1 VIAQVRDRSRRL
13 DCMAMRPIV
22 ATAEPSRSLTA
33 EPQLVD
39 LLDELA
45 TFGVVTFHDRRIRR
59 SLCFIDHVV
68 VAPSGVYAV
77 DARPWSRH
85 VEMRERGHWLQ
96 RSERLMVGSRDR
108 TRLAN
113 GVVKKASLLRG
124 ALRGFQI
131 PVHPVLCFTDGDWP
145 VWARPIEI
153 RGATVMWPMELERR
167 AKQLG
172 RVNPQGLVALAAVL
186 EASLPRR

>member
-1 VIAQVRDRSRRL
+1 
-13 DCMAMRPIV
+13 MRPIV
-22 ATAEPSRSLTA
+22 ATVDPSRPLTA

-39 LLDELA
+39 LLDALA
-45 TFGVVTFHDRRIRR
+45 TFGIVIFHDRRIKR

-85 VEMRERGHWLQ
+85 VEVRERGHWMQ
-96 RSERLMVGSRDR
+96 RSEQLMVGSRNR
-108 TRLAN
+108 TRLVD

-145 VWARPIEI
+145 LWARPIEI
-153 RGATVMWPMELERR
+153 RGATVIWPKELERR

-172 RVNPQGLVALAAVL
+172 RVNVQGLAALAGVL
-186 EASLPRR
+186 EESLPNR